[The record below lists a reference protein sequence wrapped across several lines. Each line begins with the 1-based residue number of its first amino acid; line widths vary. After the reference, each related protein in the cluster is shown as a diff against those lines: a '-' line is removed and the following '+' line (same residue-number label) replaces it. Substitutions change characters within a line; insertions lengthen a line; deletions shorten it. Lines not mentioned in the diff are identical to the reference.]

1 MANPEPFS
9 DEARFSGS
17 ANPRPAKTTELW
29 DENDESY
36 LVEWWK
42 ANFFIRKPILFGTW
56 DGVFTSCMLNIFGLV
71 VFLRA
76 GWMVGNAGLL
86 LSCLIIVFTLFV
98 GLCTVIASNGLIASC
113 TENSRGGI
121 YGIITYVFGAKVG
134 ATVGIM
140 YVLGQTICIALYVTG
155 FAEAIV
161 LKFDPDPANH
171 WLLRGIG
178 IITVLLLTVV
188 ALFGVKYL
196 VRLQLVL
203 LGILVLA
210 VLDFVIGCS
219 IADGPSGMTGFN
231 STSFHDNLYPG
242 FAEKQTFFTVLGV
255 FFPTCTGLMAGVN
268 MQGDLKS
275 PHNNIS
281 TGSLASL
288 AVSGFLYYMFVILLA
303 CTVQKELLLSD
314 YMIASEI
321 SWISW
326 MFLIGL
332 YIASLSSILGSLYG
346 APRVFQCIALDNII
360 PIIGIFG
367 KGRGANN
374 EPVIATITVSLV
386 SCCFVLVGHLNIL
399 APITAMPFLLTYAAV
414 NYAYFSLAMTEER
427 STKPESILDQYN
439 TESTPIMKD
448 SENNM
453 NSSEYAYNDSVKDER
468 RVYWH
473 EHLQS
478 KWLTFV
484 GALLSVLMMFLIH
497 WLFALLTTA
506 LATMIY
512 FYTRTTSPG
521 TKPGASSFV
530 LSRWLYH
537 VVRSVVHPLPAEE
550 KIVIATETPEMSYKT
565 MQLTDENTDYQE
577 REKVHQSVISE
588 QIET

>member
-1 MANPEPFS
+1 MADPEPFPE
-9 DEARFSGS
+9 EARFGGS

-98 GLCTVIASNGLIASC
+98 GLCTVIASNGLIARC

-121 YGIITYVFGAKVG
+121 YGILNYVFGGKVG

-155 FAEAIV
+155 FAEAVV
-161 LKFDPDPANH
+161 LKFDPNPTNH

-178 IITVLLLTVV
+178 IVTVLLLTVI

-203 LGILVLA
+203 LGILLLA

-219 IADGPSGMTGFN
+219 IANGTSGMTGFN
-231 STSFHDNLYPG
+231 STSFRDNLYPG
-242 FAEKQTFFTVLGV
+242 FAEKQSFFTVLGV

-288 AVSGFLYYMFVILLA
+288 AFSGVLYYVFVIFLA

-360 PIIGIFG
+360 PIIGVFG

-386 SCCFVLVGHLNIL
+386 SLCFVLVGHLNIL

-427 STKPESILDQYN
+427 SIKPESILDQYN
-439 TESTPIMKD
+439 TENTPIIKE
-448 SENNM
+448 SEPL
-453 NSSEYAYNDSVKDER
+453 NSSEYAYSGTEEP

-473 EHLQS
+473 ECLQS

-484 GALLSVLMMFLIH
+484 GAFLSVLMMFLIH
-497 WLFALLTTA
+497 WLFAILTIG
-506 LATMIY
+506 LATIIY

-521 TKPGASSFV
+521 TKPGASNFV
-530 LSRWLYH
+530 LSKWLYR
-537 VVRSVVHPLPAEE
+537 VVRSLIHPLPAEE

-577 REKVHQSVISE
+577 REKVHQSVVSE